1 MCSIKK
7 AVRKNLQYSQ
17 ENTCVGIFL
26 NSLENTC
33 AVVSQLEASSIPLKS
48 SENLQISDNLKGE
61 QKRSA
66 TSLKKT
72 RKLVFSFEFCKIF
85 MNIFVMEQS
94 RWLLLKNK
102 NILINM
108 RKTMSRESFIEAET
122 NKFLTRFLFPH
133 RTNTL
138 ERKIMF
144 GIYLI
149 QFTNIKLPSVCLT
162 TFFILFYHAR
172 KY

>member
-1 MCSIKK
+1 
-7 AVRKNLQYSQ
+7 
-17 ENTCVGIFL
+17 
-26 NSLENTC
+26 
-33 AVVSQLEASSIPLKS
+33 
-48 SENLQISDNLKGE
+48 
-61 QKRSA
+61 
-66 TSLKKT
+66 
-72 RKLVFSFEFCKIF
+72 

-94 RWLLLKNK
+94 RWRLLKNK

-108 RKTMSRESFIEAET
+108 RKKMSRESFIEAET

-149 QFTNIKLPSVCLT
+149 QFTNIKLQSICLT
-162 TFFILFYHAR
+162 TFFVLFYHAR
-172 KY
+172 KYCSYKYLKLIVAPEILTPSMNFQKDYNTLVQYSQITPLNFVVRQNHF